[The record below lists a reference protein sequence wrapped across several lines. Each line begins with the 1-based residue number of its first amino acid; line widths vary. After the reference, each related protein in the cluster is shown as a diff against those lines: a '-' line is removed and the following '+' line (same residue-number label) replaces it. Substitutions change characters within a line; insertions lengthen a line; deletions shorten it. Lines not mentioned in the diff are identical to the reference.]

1 MKKVTSKELIDL
13 INKLPDSDSHI
24 FENNGRWHVT
34 QEWLCGSFAGVS
46 FGARTVESSAN
57 MLIDYL
63 YRHIGLDSI
72 VGRYVSSPSTCEY
85 EKVNKYVDY
94 LIQAGLVEKIEE

>member
-1 MKKVTSKELIDL
+1 MEKITPKDLIDL
-13 INKLPDSDSHI
+13 INRLPDSDSHI
-24 FENNGRWHVT
+24 FEHNGKWHVT

-63 YRHIGLDSI
+63 YRHIGHDSI
-72 VGRYVSSPSTCEY
+72 VGRCVTESGFPDLRKVYEY
-85 EKVNKYVDY
+85 CKPMEDD
-94 LIQAGLVEKIEE
+94 E

>member
-24 FENNGRWHVT
+24 FENNGRRHVT

-63 YRHIGLDSI
+63 YRHIGHDSI
-72 VGRYVSSPSTCEY
+72 VGRYVTESGFPDLGKVYEY
-85 EKVNKYVDY
+85 CKHMDDDY
-94 LIQAGLVEKIEE
+94 